1 MSDLPVFGTKLDGV
15 EYVVRPSAYAL
26 LPNEAGDLAVMRTPK
41 GHFLPGGGVEPGES
55 VEAAVARE
63 AREEAGL
70 VVEASRTIGEAIEF
84 TRALDEDAWYQ
95 KVSTFV
101 GARVVGHA
109 DAAEPDHELL
119 WLSPARAADAL
130 TPPSHRWAV
139 ERFAAGHIEPR
150 YAPAYV
156 ARLRAVV
163 DAAERALAA
172 VSDADSAR
180 RPAPGTWSP
189 REVVGHLVD
198 SAANNHVRFVR
209 AQTQADLVF
218 PGYAQDAWV
227 EAQGYATAPWRE
239 LVTLWAL
246 YNRHLARVMARVPEA
261 VRERPHAR
269 HNLDEIAWRPVPAH
283 EPATLDY
290 FMADYVGH
298 LEHHLRRVLG
308 AEWYR

>member
-1 MSDLPVFGTKLDGV
+1 MPDLPVFGTKLDGV

-63 AREEAGL
+63 TREEAGL
-70 VVEASRTIGEAIEF
+70 VVEATRTIGEAVEF

-119 WLSPARAADAL
+119 WLPPARAADAL
-130 TPPSHRWAV
+130 TPPSHVWAV
-139 ERFAAGHIEPR
+139 ARLV
-150 YAPAYV
+150 APPYV

-163 DAAERALAA
+163 AAAERALGAIA
-172 VSDADSAR
+172 DDDSAR
-180 RPAPGTWSP
+180 RPAPDTWSP
-189 REVVGHLVD
+189 REVIGHLVD
-198 SAANNHVRFVR
+198 SAANNHGRFVR
-209 AQTQADLVF
+209 AQHQDDLVF

-227 EAQGYATAPWRE
+227 DAQRYADAPWRE
-239 LVTLWAL
+239 LVALWAL
-246 YNRHLARVMARVPEA
+246 YNRHLARVMTAVPA
-261 VRERPHAR
+261 SERDRPRAR
-269 HNLDEIAWRPVPAH
+269 HNLHEIGWRTVPAH
-283 EPATLDY
+283 EPATLGDL
-290 FMADYVGH
+290 MADYVEH
-298 LEHHLRRVLG
+298 LEHHLRQILG
-308 AEWYR
+308 PDWDR

>member
-1 MSDLPVFGTKLDGV
+1 MSDLPVFGTRLDGV
-15 EYVVRPSAYAL
+15 DYVVRPSAYAL

-63 AREEAGL
+63 TREEAGL
-70 VVEASRTIGEAIEF
+70 VVETTRTVGEAVEF

-119 WLSPARAADAL
+119 WLPPARAADAL

-139 ERFAAGHIEPR
+139 ERFASGHVEPL

-163 DAAERALAA
+163 DAAERALAG
-172 VSDADSAR
+172 VSDAASAR
-180 RPAPGTWSP
+180 RPAPGKWSP

-198 SAANNHVRFVR
+198 SAANNHGRFVR
-209 AQTQADLVF
+209 AQLQDDLVF

-227 EAQGYATAPWRE
+227 EVQGYASAPWRE
-239 LVTLWAL
+239 LVALWAA

-261 VRERPHAR
+261 ARVRPRAR
-269 HNLDEIAWRPVPAH
+269 HNLHELAWRPVPAH

-298 LEHHLRRVLG
+298 LEHHLRQVLG
-308 AEWYR
+308 DDWDR